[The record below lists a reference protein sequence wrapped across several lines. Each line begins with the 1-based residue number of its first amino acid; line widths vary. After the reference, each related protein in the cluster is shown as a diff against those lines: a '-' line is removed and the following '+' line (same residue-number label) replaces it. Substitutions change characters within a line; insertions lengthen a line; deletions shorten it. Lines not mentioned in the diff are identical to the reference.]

1 MKRLVVFLLLAL
13 AVAPVFAAD
22 VTDAQLAGLKA
33 TKVLLWTKEGE
44 ADQALQYVQYMA
56 DLFTKVYPKITFE
69 VVNKN
74 VEVLRED
81 FQTASLA
88 GTPPD
93 LLWTVSDH
101 AGPFTVAGLVQPV
114 DSLFTLSNYVTSAVN
129 AVKLSGK
136 TWGVPISNGNH
147 LMLMYNKKL
156 IAKPPANTNELLA
169 LAGKLP
175 AGVYPLAYN
184 QTEPFWMVPWL
195 GGFKGAVFAA
205 DGVTPTL
212 NTPAM
217 ISTLKFLKQ
226 LKDKAIVPAESD
238 YAGAE
243 TLFKEGKAAMLI
255 NGDWSIVGYRDALK
269 ADFGVARIPMVS
281 ATGAWPAPYTAG
293 AFFMIPTDTKGDKL
307 LAVRGFIQFATSRVM
322 QLEMVDRLSRLP
334 ALKTAIS
341 DESITSNALLKGS
354 ADQMVVGTPMPTV
367 LEMRVVWDVMKPEM
381 AAVLAGSKTAEAA
394 AADMQSAAVAGI
406 KKLE

>member
-1 MKRLVVFLLLAL
+1 MKRLVVLLLVAL
-13 AVAPVFAAD
+13 AVAPAFAAD

-44 ADQALQYVQYMA
+44 ADQAFQYVQYVA

-169 LAGKLP
+169 LAGKMP

-184 QTEPFWMVPWL
+184 QTEPFWLVPWL

-217 ISTLKFLKQ
+217 ISALKLLKQ
-226 LKDKAIVPAESD
+226 LKDKAIVPPESD
-238 YAGAE
+238 YSGAE

-255 NGDWSIVGYRDALK
+255 NGDWSLVGYRDALK

-281 ATGAWPAPYTAG
+281 ATGTWPAPYTAG

-334 ALKTAIS
+334 ALKAAIS
-341 DESITSNALLKGS
+341 DESITSNALLKAS
-354 ADQMVVGTPMPTV
+354 ADQMVVGTPQPTQ

-394 AADMQSAAVAGI
+394 AAAMQSAAVAGI